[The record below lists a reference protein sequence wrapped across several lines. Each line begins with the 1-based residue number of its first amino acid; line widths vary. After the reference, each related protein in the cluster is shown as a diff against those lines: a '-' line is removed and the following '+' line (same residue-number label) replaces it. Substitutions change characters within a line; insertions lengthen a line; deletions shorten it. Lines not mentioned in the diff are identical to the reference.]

1 MFDAIVVGA
10 GPGGATAAHYMGRAG
25 LKVLLVDRAGFPRD
39 KVCGDAI
46 SRKATAM
53 LADLGI
59 PSLEGLEDCM
69 PSYGV
74 RLSGDRGDP
83 LTLSFEDEYERGT
96 PPSYVCTRRSFDRLL
111 VDRAVAAGVTFWPHA
126 RVDELLRQGDQVS
139 GVRLTR
145 LQANGSGTSE
155 DRFPRSEAVTAR
167 VVVGADGAYS
177 VVARELRMPQL
188 DERHYC
194 AGIRA
199 YFRNVATPDPLHHLE
214 VYFLDQVMPGYFWVF
229 PLPGGRANVG
239 VGMLSHTVKK
249 QGVQLKD
256 VLVECLQHPRVR
268 ERFDGAEMEG
278 VTKGWGLPLGSKPRR
293 MAGDGWM
300 LVGDAASLVD
310 PFAGEGIGNAM
321 LSGRLAAETVVRAA
335 ESRKGTFDVLRAY
348 PKNVMR
354 ELGGELRLSYAMQ
367 RLGNWKWLLNGVI
380 RKGSRS
386 PDLTRMMT
394 GMFDDENQRRRL
406 LSPLFYVRVLTA

>member
-10 GPGGATAAHYMGRAG
+10 GPGGASAAHFMARAG
-25 LKVLLVDRAGFPRD
+25 LDVLLVDRAGFPRD

-46 SRKATAM
+46 SRKAAAM
-53 LADLGI
+53 LPDMGI
-59 PSLEGLEDCM
+59 PDLTGVDECL

-74 RLSGDRGDP
+74 RFCSDEGPPLSLQFDREFAEQRP
-83 LTLSFEDEYERGT
+83 A
-96 PPSYVCTRRSFDRLL
+96 SYVCTRRTFDRLL
-111 VDRAVAAGVTFWPHA
+111 VQQAVAAGVTFWPHA
-126 RVDELLRQGDQVS
+126 RVNELIREGERVH

-145 LQANGSGTSE
+145 LQGEEGHATS
-155 DRFPRSEAVTAR
+155 DAFPRSESIEAP
-167 VVVGADGAYS
+167 VVIGADGAYS

-199 YFRNVATPDPLHHLE
+199 YMRNVAYEDPMHPLE
-214 VYFLDQVMPGYFWVF
+214 VYFLDDVMPGYFWVF

-239 VGMLSHTVKK
+239 VGMLSHSIKK
-249 QGVQLKD
+249 SGIQLKD
-256 VLVECLQHPRVR
+256 LLMECLQHPRLR
-268 ERFDGAEMEG
+268 DRFAGAELDG

-300 LVGDAASLVD
+300 LVGDAASLID

-321 LSGRLAAETVVRAA
+321 LSGRIAAGVAARALERRDSSYET
-335 ESRKGTFDVLRAY
+335 LRAY
-348 PKNVMR
+348 PKQVMR
-354 ELGGELRLSYAMQ
+354 ELRGELRLSYAMQ
-367 RLGNWKWLLNGVI
+367 RMGNWKWLLDAVI

-386 PDLTRMMT
+386 PDLAKMMT
-394 GMFDDENQRRRL
+394 GMFDDEKQRRRL
-406 LSPLFYVRVLTA
+406 LSPLFYLRVLTA

>member
-53 LADLGI
+53 LPELGI
-59 PSLEGLEDCM
+59 SSLEGLDDCM

-74 RLSGDRGDP
+74 RLAGDRGDP
-83 LTLSFEDEYERGT
+83 LSLTFKEEYDRGA

-111 VDRAVAAGVTFWPHA
+111 VDRAVAAGATFWPYA
-126 RVDELLRQGDQVS
+126 RVDELLRQGDQVN

-145 LQANGSGTSE
+145 LQGNGSGE
-155 DRFPRSEAVTAR
+155 PGDRFPRSEAVNAR
-167 VVVGADGAYS
+167 VVVGADGTYS

-188 DERHYC
+188 DDRHYC

-199 YFRNVATPDPLHHLE
+199 YFRNVATEDPLHHLE
-214 VYFLDQVMPGYFWVF
+214 VYFLEQVMPGYFWVS

-239 VGMLSHTVKK
+239 VSMLSHTVKK
-249 QGVQLKD
+249 RGIQLKD
-256 VLVECLQHPRVR
+256 VLVECLQHPRIR
-268 ERFDGAEMEG
+268 DRFANAEMEG

-335 ESRKGTFDVLRAY
+335 ESQRGSYDVLKAY
-348 PKNVMR
+348 PKSVMNA
-354 ELGGELRLSYAMQ
+354 LKGDLRLSYRLQ

-380 RKGSRS
+380 QKGSRS
-386 PDLTRMMT
+386 QDLTRVMT
-394 GMFDDENQRRRL
+394 GMFNDGHHARRL